1 MFFDFCFLIED
12 IAKAF
17 MEAEEKL
24 KSWFNWNMVKELDE
38 ETFIRYMEEWEGGKL
53 DEVVKEDL
61 LESFRK
67 WEYEMIWFSEFWEKF
82 NRNRVEVNWL
92 KLIIQWNYVYKDGKY
107 VLSNEIESLYPK
119 KYKDDRNK

>member
-1 MFFDFCFLIED
+1 MIYDFCFLIED

-17 MEAEEKL
+17 EKAEEKL

-67 WEYEMIWFSEFWEKF
+67 W
-82 NRNRVEVNWL
+82 
-92 KLIIQWNYVYKDGKY
+92 
-107 VLSNEIESLYPK
+107 
-119 KYKDDRNK
+119 